1 VMRDVAAVI
10 LLVVAVPAIVYL
22 LWLWASE
29 G

>member
-10 LLVVAVPAIVYL
+10 LLVVAVPAVAYL
-22 LWLWASE
+22 LWIWSRE